1 MNLRPKL
8 LLAFILF
15 IVVPVAASGVVSF
28 LYYENVIEKKYNE
41 QTELTMNAVGRNIT
55 NFFDEMDRLTDA
67 NLTSSVVQRT
77 LKINAV
83 PSEGAGSLITIG
95 LAEKEMG
102 PLLFQ
107 NPAISYI
114 ALYANNGTLFRSTR
128 NDPTSF
134 KPLSYEKLQQQAA
147 YTEAVSRNAKP
158 LWIGPYEQQEL
169 TGNEFALFT
178 QLRLVKDL
186 ESLNDLG
193 LMVTQFKSSGVD
205 EILSDF
211 LGSVPDGTRYYMIN
225 REGLVL
231 LDSEKEMDGLS
242 LSGETFAHAQ
252 PGQPYISGRADFL
265 QTDSLVSCYW
275 LGINDWMLVSAK
287 PWSSLMSENVA
298 FMKWVSLI
306 TGICLLSAIL
316 FNVFFVNR
324 VAKSIIRVVRKMRLV
339 EQGLLDIRVPV
350 HGKDETVLLA
360 NSFNSMTERLGK
372 LLNEVREEQIRK
384 QRAEMMLMQAQ
395 IKPHFLFNTL
405 ESINALAAQ
414 NEGAK
419 IMQMV
424 RRLSRLL
431 RTSMH
436 QKEEITVYEE
446 LEHVRSYLDIQKYR
460 FEDLF
465 SYQLEVDEA
474 VLEHRILKLT
484 LQPLVENSIQH
495 GFDGLDRPG
504 VIRIRVEALPSR
516 IVLTVEDNGIGMDG
530 LTLLRIAEGKKDER
544 WSPMEDGEHS
554 GLGLRNVAD
563 RLSIHYGVHY
573 GLMICSNPGEGTM
586 IRCTIPRNKGELK

>member
-1 MNLRPKL
+1 M
-8 LLAFILF
+8 F